1 MGHQMSSQV
10 ITINDNPILG
20 HRVKKPK
27 YKMNVTPIHHHDYDN
42 PFDMPMVGAPGP
54 VYKLNDVLTA
64 SRQEKDGRKMRNKRC
79 ALFEQWLQWRRVDG
93 LYAPTWEQL
102 KRKFD
107 KKRFS
112 ALVLQ
117 YAHWRFNFTKNLG
130 KTIDEDI
137 RSVRYLC
144 SLNGIFVTS
153 SDFPWRSQYLRG
165 CDEISRHAFGKPPR
179 EKKYALLNPMI
190 EAMIN
195 VNPCDEISK
204 LGCLLAQRFC
214 LRSQHYCFTSSK
226 HRTDIMTYGN
236 VYFTCDNNDKVLS
249 MTWRN
254 SKDKNHPVGTHPMD
268 RTIFCTCETE
278 WTCLPCFAYEFI
290 EFNKSYLVKD
300 DDDAL
305 FAPIGSDEPMS
316 SYNWYKM
323 TKKLVKNIG
332 LDPSNYSLHSYRS
345 GGTSEKDIE
354 GCSPLD
360 IQYFGHWETL
370 ESVYEYIRLGQPDMI
385 YFWTSM
391 EEYIRYR
398 RNQAGL
404 DREQLR
410 ERLKQIDKF
419 NLKQMQRWK
428 QRKSY

>member
-1 MGHQMSSQV
+1 
-10 ITINDNPILG
+10 
-20 HRVKKPK
+20 
-27 YKMNVTPIHHHDYDN
+27 
-42 PFDMPMVGAPGP
+42 
-54 VYKLNDVLTA
+54 
-64 SRQEKDGRKMRNKRC
+64 
-79 ALFEQWLQWRRVDG
+79 
-93 LYAPTWEQL
+93 
-102 KRKFD
+102 
-107 KKRFS
+107 
-112 ALVLQ
+112 
-117 YAHWRFNFTKNLG
+117 
-130 KTIDEDI
+130 
-137 RSVRYLC
+137 
-144 SLNGIFVTS
+144 
-153 SDFPWRSQYLRG
+153 
-165 CDEISRHAFGKPPR
+165 
-179 EKKYALLNPMI
+179 
-190 EAMIN
+190 
-195 VNPCDEISK
+195 
-204 LGCLLAQRFC
+204 
-214 LRSQHYCFTSSK
+214 
-226 HRTDIMTYGN
+226 MTYGN
-236 VYFTCDNNDKVLS
+236 VYFTCDNKDKVLS

-290 EFNKSYLVKD
+290 EFNKSYLVKG

-316 SYNWYKM
+316 SYNWYKI
-323 TKKLVKNIG
+323 TKKLIKSIG

-404 DREQLR
+404 DSEQLR

-428 QRKSY
+428 QKKKY